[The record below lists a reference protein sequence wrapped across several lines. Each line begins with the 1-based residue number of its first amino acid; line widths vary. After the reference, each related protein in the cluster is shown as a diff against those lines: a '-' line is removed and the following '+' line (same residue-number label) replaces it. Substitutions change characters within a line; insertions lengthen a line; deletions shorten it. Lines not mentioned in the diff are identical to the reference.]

1 MLFRSPGA
9 KGLLIRGVSPGGS
22 AAAAGLRGISQ
33 SGDGELVLGDIITSI
48 DGSAIANLD
57 DLYKLL
63 DKKQIGDTVQIEIY
77 RSNKAQTVS
86 VKLMPLPVSI
96 QGRPPAKKQ

>member
-1 MLFRSPGA
+1 MPVA

-77 RSNKAQTVS
+77 RGNKAQTVS

-96 QGRPPAKKQ
+96 QGRPPTKKQ